1 MGNTVGSTNA
11 DFRNLAQSEKNAYA
25 FGLWCADG
33 YHRTSSIGLSNVD
46 IDLIGAFSSFLTS
59 LFPVERLK
67 MRIYEPDDKLR
78 RTRAYHVY
86 VNSRPLL
93 RRFKAWKSNPSEF
106 ITRDLIAPYM
116 AGRFDGDGS
125 VGSDFHRDCRIVY
138 GSQSEAEYDKLFLEQ
153 VGFSRSKIYYY
164 QAARTFCLY
173 ISRLETGQ
181 FLSLIYSYSV
191 RLQKSA
197 FVPRRDLVLLS
208 TRV

>member
-1 MGNTVGSTNA
+1 VGSTNA
-11 DFRNLAQSEKNAYA
+11 DFRNLAQSKGNAYA

-33 YHRTSSIGLSNVD
+33 YHRTSSIGLSNTD
-46 IDLIGAFSSFLTS
+46 FDLIERFSDFLES
-59 LFPVERLK
+59 LFPKDRLK
-67 MRIYEPDDKLR
+67 MRIYEPDNKLR
-78 RTRAYHVY
+78 RTKAYHMY

-93 RRFKAWKSNPSEF
+93 RRFKVWKLNPSEF
-106 ITRDLIAPYM
+106 VTKNLILPYM

-138 GSQSEAEYDKLFLEQ
+138 GGQAEAEQDKAFLEQ
-153 VGFSRSKIYYY
+153 IGFGRSKIYHY

-173 ISRLETGQ
+173 VSRLETEQ
-181 FLSLIYSYSV
+181 FLSSIHPYSV

-197 FVPRRDLVLLS
+197 FVPRRDLVLTTS